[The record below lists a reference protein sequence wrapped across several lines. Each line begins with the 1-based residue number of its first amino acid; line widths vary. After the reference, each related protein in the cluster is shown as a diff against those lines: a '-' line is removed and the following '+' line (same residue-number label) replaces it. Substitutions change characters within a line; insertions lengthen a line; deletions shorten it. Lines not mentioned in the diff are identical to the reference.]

1 MGSMKIVTGAFVF
14 TCDER
19 RKVDFLNVAV
29 RSNLIID
36 LSRDLDSLK
45 RKYPEA
51 DLIDAHGKIMLPTF
65 FNSHFDPEA
74 IICRSFEPQKPI
86 ARWGNEFLLQ
96 IENVLDKESESFYEK
111 MYHIAFFS
119 ALQFGVSGIAFA
131 VRGDE
136 AGARGM
142 YSAVK
147 LTGID
152 VVAFAESDMQAAF
165 MRRVIDSHIKTGFV
179 VPYQRILHY
188 SD

>member
-1 MGSMKIVTGAFVF
+1 MKEEIGL
-14 TCDER
+14 
-19 RKVDFLNVAV
+19 LNVAV

-36 LSRDLDSLK
+36 LSHDLDSLK

-51 DLIDAHGKIMLPTF
+51 DIIDAHGKIMLPTF

-86 ARWGNEFLLQ
+86 AQWGNEFLLQ
-96 IENVLDKESESFYEK
+96 IENALNNGDESFYEK
-111 MYHIAFFS
+111 MYHIAFFG

-131 VRGDE
+131 VKGDE

-147 LTGID
+147 LAG
-152 VVAFAESDMQAAF
+152 SMLSHLP
-165 MRRVIDSHIKTGFV
+165 RVTCRPH
-179 VPYQRILHY
+179 L
-188 SD
+188 